1 VGACW
6 QPGQTDNAAAL
17 LQSAAHTTAPQCA
30 TFGFFIWSFASS
42 WAAHLARGWSF
53 SAFVNAGR

>member
-1 VGACW
+1 
-6 QPGQTDNAAAL
+6 L
-17 LQSAAHTTAPQCA
+17 LQSAAQTTAPQCA